1 MPGVVEAGCF
11 AALGLLQG
19 AAVIG
24 GLVYEQLN
32 LQQVTLIEWH
42 VLSAAAATLI
52 RFPVHSLLRFLSHL
66 LLSPFLL

>member
-42 VLSAAAATLI
+42 VL
-52 RFPVHSLLRFLSHL
+52 
-66 LLSPFLL
+66 